1 MVNYILKY
9 FKYEWNMKDQKKYDP
24 AFLYLKHLQTI
35 NSSLLIITEQLSN
48 TKKYFVNDWTESVS
62 FVR

>member
-9 FKYEWNMKDQKKYDP
+9 FKYEWNMKDQSKYDP

>member
-9 FKYEWNMKDQKKYDP
+9 FKYEWNMKDQNKYDP